1 MSKISKP
8 IFMKIDTN
16 MENGTKG
23 DISQDPRSFPR
34 PTSIN
39 VKGIR
44 STMNPLILSPQ
55 NATLL
60 ISKTRPL
67 ELRGSIHSLR
77 TALLIKFLN

>member
-1 MSKISKP
+1 
-8 IFMKIDTN
+8 MKIDTS
-16 MENGTKG
+16 MEKGTKG

-44 STMNPLILSPQ
+44 STMNPLILNPQ

-60 ISKTRPL
+60 ISKTNLL
-67 ELRGSIHSLR
+67 ELRGSLHSLR
-77 TALLIKFLN
+77 TAPLIKFLN